1 MPSIDNQ
8 RDASSEAA
16 AKPSDL
22 SRRRLIGVLAGVTA
36 TCALPAPGGANLTT
50 LPATLPPSSAMRAA
64 GFRAAPAAWFKLI
77 KQHPELDLS
86 AEPLA
91 PVALTHAREVE
102 LALVHQQVNRLI
114 RFRPDGPDRWQLV
127 ESEGDCEDY
136 AIRKLFT
143 LCQKYGWPRSALT
156 LAACHIESGQG
167 HAVLL
172 VHSDRGVYALD
183 NRRRHVEPWR
193 RLPYRW
199 IAREDP
205 GAPFGLWRKL
215 PTA

>member
-1 MPSIDNQ
+1 MPSINGP
-8 RDASSEAA
+8 RGASSASV
-16 AKPSDL
+16 AKTAGL
-22 SRRRLIGVLAGVTA
+22 SRRSLVGALAGFAA
-36 TCALPAPGGANLTT
+36 TCALPAPSGANLTT
-50 LPATLPPSSAMRAA
+50 LPASLPPSSAMQAA
-64 GFRAAPAAWFKLI
+64 GFRAAPAAWFRFL

-91 PVALTHAREVE
+91 PVKLTHEREAE

-143 LCQKYGWPRSALT
+143 LCLKYGWPRSALT

-172 VHSDRGVYALD
+172 VHSDKGVYALD
-183 NRRRHVEPWR
+183 NRRRRVEPWR